1 MGKYQE
7 QFFKRPLI
15 ALTFFFEQR
24 ESSYG
29 FLPLKWI
36 KRINQMIP
44 MPTLKNSAEKKNGE
58 EEKEKQVSD
67 KPNYRIIS
75 EQVI

>member
-1 MGKYQE
+1 
-7 QFFKRPLI
+7 
-15 ALTFFFEQR
+15 
-24 ESSYG
+24 
-29 FLPLKWI
+29 
-36 KRINQMIP
+36 MIP

>member
-1 MGKYQE
+1 MNKE
-7 QFFKRPLI
+7 DKPNDTD
-15 ALTFFFEQR
+15 AN
-24 ESSYG
+24 
-29 FLPLKWI
+29 I
-36 KRINQMIP
+36 KKLSR
-44 MPTLKNSAEKKNGE
+44 KKKNGE